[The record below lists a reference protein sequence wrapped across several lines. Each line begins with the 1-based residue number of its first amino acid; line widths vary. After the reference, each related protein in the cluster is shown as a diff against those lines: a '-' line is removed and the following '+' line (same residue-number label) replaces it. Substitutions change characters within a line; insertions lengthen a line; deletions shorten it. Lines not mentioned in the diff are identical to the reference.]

1 MESAWRH
8 VAKFL
13 FSTAMAADTAGKARV
28 QTQKRAPNGSK
39 VVKKVTPIAA
49 TNVQKPS
56 KEGRRE
62 IRGVKRIVAPVKS
75 AKPQA
80 AKSGVRP
87 GVKRV
92 IKLGDDKPTASS
104 GSVTKDPKTKV
115 VKVKAQTTKEP
126 KLENAAKTA
135 KTAKTNKATK
145 EPKAT
150 KTNNAKEAKG
160 LVKESKA
167 KATGTNKKRASEQ
180 VAPKTIKKAKVPT
193 DNDNMELLAGF
204 SDNGSEDE
212 DEEDDALASR
222 AGPSAEEVVRLP
234 SSRDDAVV
242 RQRLE
247 RAQAKHDAN
256 PGSEKGVVYVG
267 RLPRGFE
274 EKQLRAYFSQFGD
287 VERLRVSRNK
297 KTGRSKHYA
306 FIEFSSREVAEIVVD
321 TMNNYLIDGH
331 LLQMAMIP
339 TEKIDPNMWLGA
351 ERKFHRV
358 PVDRIERVRR
368 TRKRD
373 QSDRDAVNHKLL
385 ARQDARRER
394 LARLGIDYDFQ
405 GYQT

>member
-1 MESAWRH
+1 M
-8 VAKFL
+8 
-13 FSTAMAADTAGKARV
+13 
-28 QTQKRAPNGSK
+28 GS
-39 VVKKVTPIAA
+39 
-49 TNVQKPS
+49 
-56 KEGRRE
+56 EMC
-62 IRGVKRIVAPVKS
+62 IRDR
-75 AKPQA
+75 
-80 AKSGVRP
+80 
-87 GVKRV
+87 
-92 IKLGDDKPTASS
+92 
-104 GSVTKDPKTKV
+104 
-115 VKVKAQTTKEP
+115 
-126 KLENAAKTA
+126 
-135 KTAKTNKATK
+135 
-145 EPKAT
+145 
-150 KTNNAKEAKG
+150 
-160 LVKESKA
+160 
-167 KATGTNKKRASEQ
+167 
-180 VAPKTIKKAKVPT
+180 VPT